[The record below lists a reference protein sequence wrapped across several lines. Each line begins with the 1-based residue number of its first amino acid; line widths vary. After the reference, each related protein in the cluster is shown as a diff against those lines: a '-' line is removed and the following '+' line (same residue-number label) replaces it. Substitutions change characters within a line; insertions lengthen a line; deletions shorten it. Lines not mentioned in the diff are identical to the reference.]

1 MKKLALVLVV
11 LLGITPAVMGAA
23 ADDYKVIKKVVKPG
37 TTTAKTMDEVKWFK
51 VEVTDMKTGK
61 VKVRVT
67 LPISLIDVVSGWCHK
82 GGLEVENGMKIDL
95 KQLLK
100 ELKKVGPMALV
111 EVYED
116 NEKVKVWVE

>member
-37 TTTAKTMDEVKWFK
+37 TTTAKTMEEVKWFK

-61 VKVRVT
+61 VKVRIT
-67 LPISLIDVVSGWCHK
+67 LPISLIDVVSGWCPK
-82 GGLEVENGMKIDL
+82 GGIEVDNGMKIDL
-95 KQLLK
+95 KQLLR